1 MIKLSRVLVVEGAY
15 DKIRL
20 SSLVDTL
27 IIPTDGFGI
36 FKDTEKVNLLRALA
50 KERGVI
56 ILTDS
61 DGAGFLIR
69 NRLKQV
75 LPKEGV
81 YHAYIPDLYGKEK
94 RKAAPSAEG
103 KLGVEGM
110 PTEVLQK
117 ALQDAGI
124 DPNAQPTQ
132 KAPVTKGDLM
142 KWGLSGGANAAAKR
156 QALQAKLGLP
166 ARMSANT
173 LVEVLCRLYDKDEIA
188 KIINDPE

>member
-1 MIKLSRVLVVEGAY
+1 MIKLSQALVVEGAY

-36 FKDTEKVNLLRALA
+36 FKDKEKVNLLRALA
-50 KERGVI
+50 KERGAI
-56 ILTDS
+56 
-61 DGAGFLIR
+61 IR

-94 RKAAPSAEG
+94 RKTAPSAEG

-110 PTEVLQK
+110 PTDVLQK
-117 ALQDAGI
+117 ALQEAGVT
-124 DPNAQPTQ
+124 PRQNQS
-132 KAPVTKGDLM
+132 KSPVTKTDFVM
-142 KWGLSGGANAAAKR
+142 WGLSGGENAAAKR
-156 QALQAKLGLP
+156 QALQARLGLP
-166 ARMSANT
+166 ARMTANT
-173 LVEVLCRLYDKDEIA
+173 LIEVLCRLYDKEEIERLVQE
-188 KIINDPE
+188 ISPV